1 METSD
6 RRVEG
11 GPGAGVASAHLRPAR
26 RPADTAA
33 VIMDNVVMPT
43 PRVLALRAARAA
55 PPKRRPRAQ
64 RAAGGRGRGCV
75 GSHSNWVSRIGSVA
89 LTRNAGV
96 HCICSSPGWGPGVA
110 KGARSAPR
118 PTMQRTG
125 ATRSASG
132 LDEKLGVS
140 RILRLGGKARAPPR
154 RGATLSRLH
163 VPAIRRQILRERA
176 LAMRA
181 APTSSEE
188 ALWRLLR
195 ARQLGVR
202 FRRQV
207 PLGRFIADFVA
218 PSARLAI
225 EVDGGYQR
233 RARTLMR
240 VGSTRWS
247 ASVIACCGCPPTWCS
262 SIRRRL
268 WSRFVRRWG
277 SKRWP
282 RDRSLLAGPGTPPVL
297 TAEVSME
304 TSDRPAK
311 GAPSQ

>member
-1 METSD
+1 
-6 RRVEG
+6 
-11 GPGAGVASAHLRPAR
+11 
-26 RPADTAA
+26 
-33 VIMDNVVMPT
+33 MDNVVMPT

-195 ARQLGVR
+195 ARQLGVC

-207 PLGRFIADFVA
+207 PLGCASG
-218 PSARLAI
+218 P
-225 EVDGGYQR
+225 
-233 RARTLMR
+233 RA
-240 VGSTRWS
+240 
-247 ASVIACCGCPPTWCS
+247 
-262 SIRRRL
+262 
-268 WSRFVRRWG
+268 
-277 SKRWP
+277 
-282 RDRSLLAGPGTPPVL
+282 
-297 TAEVSME
+297 
-304 TSDRPAK
+304 
-311 GAPSQ
+311 GAPRLSRAAAARPPGARVSGGGFGADSYGAGGVSDGPETGRCWQAPEPLRY